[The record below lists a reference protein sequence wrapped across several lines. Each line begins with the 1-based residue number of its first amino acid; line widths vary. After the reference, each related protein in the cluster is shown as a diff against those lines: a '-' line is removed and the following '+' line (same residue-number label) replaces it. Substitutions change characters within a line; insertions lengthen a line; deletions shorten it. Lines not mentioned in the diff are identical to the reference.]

1 MVASKRKQKSTSPE
15 AADGKE
21 NVNQHDQDEMVPDPK
36 LAQHPDEDGCETC
49 KPLSK
54 KQNKS
59 SSRSNS
65 ASPSKDSCRS
75 AVIAGEPEVEKK
87 YGASAYA
94 KSGEGWHRSDLN
106 PCPKGRRDGKTA
118 LQDLEVALES
128 HALNKHNDSGDA
140 KNVVYWMRMHDLRIH
155 DNRALAYASS
165 LAAARRKKGKGGNL
179 VAFFMITPADY
190 RAHDRGARR
199 VDFVLRTLASLK
211 SGFEKLNIPFVVYT
225 YEGERIKAGEKVLEL
240 CKQWN
245 ASQLTANFEYE
256 VDELWRDLGVV
267 QQACKS
273 GDVAFSMFHD
283 YYVLPPGRVATNDG
297 RPYSVFSPWNKKWA
311 DVISKDMS
319 LIEAS
324 PDPKPNDKS
333 IHIDSTLG
341 RLLNLDKLG
350 KSFGIPTELRGF
362 ECKDRE
368 YMAKLWPV
376 SDDAPCQV
384 LDNFIKGKGGETA
397 LDRPANEPSTKQVQ
411 GNAKDSR
418 LGRYVEGR
426 NLMNENGASRISPY
440 LAAGLV
446 SARECL
452 RRTKELTKGRLHV
465 GRDSGAA
472 MWNTEIS
479 FRDFYGHVLAA
490 WPKVCMGH
498 AFIAKYEHVK
508 WESDPKTL
516 QAWKEGKTGYPIVDA
531 AQRQCIKQGYIHNR
545 GRMITAMFLTKHL
558 LHDWREGERHF
569 SLNFIDQDFASNNG
583 GWQWSA
589 STGTDPQPYFRIFNP
604 LSQSEKSDPQGDYI
618 RHFVPELRGVKGNAI
633 HDPFKRLS
641 KAEFEKLG
649 YPKPIV
655 EHTEARRRALRRYKN
670 PGDE

>member
-1 MVASKRKQKSTSPE
+1 MVASKRKQKSTFPE

-21 NVNQHDQDEMVPDPK
+21 NVNQHDKDEKAPDPK
-36 LAQHPDEDGCETC
+36 LAEHPDEDGCETC

-54 KQNKS
+54 KQKKS
-59 SSRSNS
+59 SSGSNS
-65 ASPSKDSCRS
+65 ASPSKDSSRS
-75 AVIAGEPEVEKK
+75 AVIAGGPEVEKK

-94 KSGEGWHRSDLN
+94 MS
-106 PCPKGRRDGKTA
+106 
-118 LQDLEVALES
+118 
-128 HALNKHNDSGDA
+128 
-140 KNVVYWMRMHDLRIH
+140 
-155 DNRALAYASS
+155 ALAYASS

-225 YEGERIKAGEKVLEL
+225 YDGERIKAGEK
-240 CKQWN
+240 
-245 ASQLTANFEYE
+245 
-256 VDELWRDLGVV
+256 
-267 QQACKS
+267 QACKS

-283 YYVLPPGRVATNDG
+283 NYVVPPGRVTTNDG
-297 RPYSVFSPWNKKWA
+297 RPYSVFSPWNRKWA
-311 DVISKDMS
+311 DAIFKDMS

-324 PDPKPNDKS
+324 PDPEPNDKS

-341 RLLNLDKLG
+341 GLLNLDKLG
-350 KSFGIPTELRGF
+350 KSFGIPKELRGF

-397 LDRPANEPSTKQVQ
+397 LDRPANEPNTKQIQ

-545 GRMITAMFLTKHL
+545 GCMITAMFLTKHL
-558 LHDWREGERHF
+558 LHDWREGERHS
-569 SLNFIDQDFASNNG
+569 SLNFIHQDFASNNG

-641 KAEFEKLG
+641 KAEFEKLR

-670 PGDE
+670 HDDE